1 MRLVNDQLEFQKKL
15 RFQDV
20 SMHQISP
27 LIRSERIPYIVSD
40 VLTDCP
46 YILHTF
52 VPIFDLLLF
61 NYLLTS
67 RLRTKSWTVGLL
79 CMTTKFALIH
89 DSIRQKIISDVT
101 HYPRQINPSFGY
113 GDYPED
119 KIMGFIE
126 ESNEAIYS
134 IYNIPY
140 LLGRGCFNELQIPNR
155 TYLKYANSWFP
166 QPN

>member
-67 RLRTKSWTVGLL
+67 RLRTKS
-79 CMTTKFALIH
+79 
-89 DSIRQKIISDVT
+89 
-101 HYPRQINPSFGY
+101 
-113 GDYPED
+113 
-119 KIMGFIE
+119 
-126 ESNEAIYS
+126 
-134 IYNIPY
+134 
-140 LLGRGCFNELQIPNR
+140 
-155 TYLKYANSWFP
+155 
-166 QPN
+166 